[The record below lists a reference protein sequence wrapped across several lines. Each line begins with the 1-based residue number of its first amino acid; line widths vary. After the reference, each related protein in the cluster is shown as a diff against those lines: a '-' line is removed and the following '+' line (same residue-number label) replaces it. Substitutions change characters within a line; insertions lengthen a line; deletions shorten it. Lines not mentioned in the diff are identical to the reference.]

1 MRTKM
6 GQPPISGSPSLL
18 LARQGPLGEPA
29 LSCVHSVDRQLI
41 QSPVQIQKHSYKLY
55 S

>member
-1 MRTKM
+1 M
-6 GQPPISGSPSLL
+6 GQPPIRGAPSSPLT
-18 LARQGPLGEPA
+18 RQGPSGEPA
-29 LSCVHSVDRQLI
+29 LGCVHSIDRQLI